1 FIFEDEIGLKLT
13 EADHTWRLRPD
24 MEPEFSKGFRSSIV
38 ARSRFVEDLI
48 VEKSTET
55 FNQYVILGAGLDT
68 FAQRRQDIMTKVQ
81 LFEVDRAETQAWKR
95 ERLLELGYTI
105 PESLHF
111 VPIDFEGNVSLINEL
126 EVYGFDRKRPALF
139 AATGVSQY
147 ITKGA

>member
-1 FIFEDEIGLKLT
+1 
-13 EADHTWRLRPD
+13 
-24 MEPEFSKGFRSSIV
+24 
-38 ARSRFVEDLI
+38 

-68 FAQRRQDIMTKVQ
+68 FAQRRSDMMTKVQ

-126 EVYGFDRKRPALF
+126 EAYGFDRKRPALF

-147 ITKGA
+147 ITKGAICSLLQQVARLPAGATMAMTFLLPFGSVE